1 MIAIRIEEIAM
12 TPPTLRIL
20 REEHGALSA
29 VLRSMSMLVADAR
42 RRAATPDFHA
52 LRAMLFYVDEFP
64 EKLHHAKESSLL
76 FPLLR
81 QRSDEAGTV
90 LDKLDR
96 DHAQGEQ
103 SIRELEHLLLGWEML
118 GEPRREVFEQALER
132 YVEFYLEHMRIEE
145 SQILPLAQ
153 RAFTAEDWARLDLS
167 FRDHRDALAGGE
179 PDSAYRDLFR
189 TIVNTTPA
197 PYGLA

>member
-1 MIAIRIEEIAM
+1 M
-12 TPPTLRIL
+12 TPATLRIL

-29 VLRSMSMLVADAR
+29 VLRSMSMLVADVR
-42 RRAATPDFHA
+42 RRGVTPDFHA

-64 EKLHHAKESSLL
+64 EKLHHAKESSML

-81 QRSDEAGTV
+81 QRSDGAGAV
-90 LDKLDR
+90 LDKLDH
-96 DHAQGEQ
+96 DHARGER

-118 GEPRREVFEQALER
+118 GESRREAFEQALER
-132 YVEFYLEHMRIEE
+132 YVEFYLEHMRLEE
-145 SQILPLAQ
+145 SQVLPLAQ
-153 RAFTAEDWARLDLS
+153 RTLTAEDWADLDRS
-167 FRDHRDALAGGE
+167 FGEHRDALTGAE
-179 PDSAYRDLFR
+179 PDAVYRELFR

>member
-1 MIAIRIEEIAM
+1 M
-12 TPPTLRIL
+12 TPATVRIL

-64 EKLHHAKESSLL
+64 EKLHHAKESALL

-81 QRSDEAGTV
+81 RRSEGADAV
-90 LDKLDR
+90 LDKLDH
-96 DHAQGEQ
+96 DHAQGER

-118 GEPRREVFEQALER
+118 GESRREAFEQALER
-132 YVEFYLEHMRIEE
+132 YVEFYLDHMRREE
-145 SQILPLAQ
+145 SQVLPLAQ
-153 RAFTAEDWARLDLS
+153 RTLTAEDWAELDRS
-167 FRDHRDALAGGE
+167 FGEHRDALTGAE
-179 PDSAYRDLFR
+179 PDAVYRELFR